1 MKRTLFALLILVIL
15 GCQGDQSPKTEII
28 ISNLGEKNIDN
39 LWISIEG
46 SKTIIGTLKPGDHSS
61 ILLNAI
67 GNKRID
73 YGFKG
78 DEVLRNKMGGELF
91 FFGNQIPSKAGMLE
105 VGFQNGLIHSLSSEQ
120 KE

>member
-1 MKRTLFALLILVIL
+1 MIVIM
-15 GCQGDQSPKTEII
+15 GCRAGEPPKTEIVL
-28 ISNLGEKNIDN
+28 SNLGERNIDN

-46 SKTIIGTLKPGDHSS
+46 SKTNIGTLKPGDHKA
-61 ILLNAI
+61 ILADAI

-78 DEVLRNKMGGELF
+78 DEILRNKMGGELF

-105 VGFQNGLIHSLSSEQ
+105 VGFRNGLIHSLKS
-120 KE
+120 KPKGG